1 MGCGKQIPWC
11 QDRSKKGEI
20 ELPLLYRRG
29 SSSEAQICC
38 LPARSRASTAVL
50 NTATESNSCS
60 RDQLIREAVLLTFC
74 QPLPEQCRR
83 LQDLSEKEW
92 QKLLNWL
99 DISGLALYFL
109 DRMTELHL
117 CDMLPPGV
125 LARLQ
130 QNLRDNVER
139 TRGMIAESIA
149 IQQEFQKTGLGYAT
163 LKGFSF
169 CPSSV
174 PRAELRHQFDLDFL
188 VAEQSASQ
196 ARQILERKGYRLYA
210 ISGRSWEFKI
220 NETPGISVKDLY
232 KDLPGRSVEL
242 HIEAKIPGRSS
253 LLERLEMRDFHGIHM
268 PVLSPVDLFLGQ
280 GLHVYKHV
288 YSEFSRTAHLLEFRR
303 HVLVRR
309 EDDAFWDELQSIA
322 RENPRAS
329 LGLGVVTLLIT
340 RVMGDFA
347 PAALTHWTV
356 DRLPS
361 SARLWVELYGRRA
374 VFQNFPGSKLY
385 LLLQRELESVGVPA
399 KRSLRQALLPS
410 RLPPAV
416 IRPTADET
424 VAVRI
429 RRYRMQLGVVFSRL
443 RFHIVEGF
451 RYTLESYR
459 WRQSMNRFPQ

>member
-1 MGCGKQIPWC
+1 MKFRFAVYLRKP
-11 QDRSKKGEI
+11 
-20 ELPLLYRRG
+20 P
-29 SSSEAQICC
+29 
-38 LPARSRASTAVL
+38 PASTAVL
-50 NTATESNSCS
+50 NTGTELNSCS

-74 QPLPEQCRR
+74 QPLPEQCRQ

-92 QKLLNWL
+92 RRLLNWL

-109 DRMTELHL
+109 DRMEELHL

-149 IQQEFQKTGLGYAT
+149 IEQEFQKTGLGYAT

-188 VAEQSASQ
+188 VTEQSASQ
-196 ARQILERKGYRLYA
+196 ARQILERRAYRLLYA

-242 HIEAKIPGRSS
+242 HIEAKIQGRSS

-280 GLHVYKHV
+280 GMHVYKHV
-288 YSEFSRTAHLLEFRR
+288 CGEFSRTAHLLEFYR
-303 HVLVRR
+303 HVLARR
-309 EDDAFWDELQSIA
+309 QDDVFWEELQS
-322 RENPRAS
+322 
-329 LGLGVVTLLIT
+329 T
-340 RVMGDFA
+340 
-347 PAALTHWTV
+347 
-356 DRLPS
+356 
-361 SARLWVELYGRRA
+361 
-374 VFQNFPGSKLY
+374 PGKI
-385 LLLQRELESVGVPA
+385 RELRWDLE
-399 KRSLRQALLPS
+399 SLRC
-410 RLPPAV
+410 
-416 IRPTADET
+416 
-424 VAVRI
+424 
-429 RRYRMQLGVVFSRL
+429 
-443 RFHIVEGF
+443 
-451 RYTLESYR
+451 
-459 WRQSMNRFPQ
+459 